1 MIITIPKE
9 METLDKVE
17 RLEKEVE
24 RLRSVEVEVTNNV
37 LRFTTIC
44 KTRESHKNLNQNKTI
59 FGFF

>member
-37 LRFTTIC
+37 VRFTTIC
-44 KTRESHKNLNQNKTI
+44 KTREPHLQKFQPQ
-59 FGFF
+59 